1 MQAWT
6 SAAKGAVS
14 VDYGIS
20 GKPALVVGGSKGIGF
35 EVARMLAA
43 EGCRVAVLARTKKDV
58 DAAVDAIRADGGDA
72 VGVCADVSQQ
82 EQIED
87 AVRQVGDEIGA
98 PLIVIGQ
105 AIYQRPGDFADIDDL
120 NVYRESFESYT
131 MSHIFLL
138 RAVLPAMT
146 EAGWGRFVH
155 IGSGTAK
162 EPTGNIHHVVA
173 NATRPSTI
181 GLLKTVSDEY
191 ARFGI
196 TVNTVAPGWIET
208 ENAIAYIEKNL
219 GAATEQ
225 DRRDFMLTQA
235 RVPAARMGK
244 PHEIASLIAYLC
256 SQAAG
261 YITGAWVEVD
271 GGLHRSA
278 F

>member
-1 MQAWT
+1 MLA
-6 SAAKGAVS
+6 
-14 VDYGIS
+14 DYGIRDKS
-20 GKPALVVGGSKGIGF
+20 ALVVGGSKGIGF

-43 EGCRVAVLARTKKDV
+43 EGCRVSVLARTK
-58 DAAVDAIRADGGDA
+58 AAVDSAVQAIRREKGTAI
-72 VGVCADVSQQ
+72 GVCADVC
-82 EQIED
+82 EPEALGD
-87 AVRQVGDEIGA
+87 AIRQVGYEFGS

-105 AIYQRPGDFADIDDL
+105 AIYQRPGDFADIEDL
-120 NVYRESFESYT
+120 NVYRESFEAYT
-131 MSHIFLL
+131 MSQVFLL
-138 RAVLPAMT
+138 RAVLPGMQ

-191 ARFGI
+191 ARYGV

-208 ENAIAYIEKNL
+208 DNAIAYLEKNVGL
-219 GAATEQ
+219 ADEQ
-225 DRRDFMLTQA
+225 QRRDFMLTQA

-244 PHEIASLIAYLC
+244 PREIASLIAYLC
-256 SQAAG
+256 SETAG
-261 YITGAWVEVD
+261 YVTGAWIEVD